1 VRVRTWLA
9 GAGVVAVVLFGVAA
23 PAFAQEDE
31 EAPEPVTTSEEPEST
46 SAEGE
51 HEFSSKEAEHCAE
64 LLEEGGKIDDCQQ
77 SPNPIVPAVN
87 EMIWGTLAFLVLL
100 IPMWKWGVPAVKNM
114 MALREERIRTDLE
127 RAEEARTEGE
137 AALEQYRAQIGDA
150 RSEAGRIIDEG
161 RQSADEV
168 RRELIARAEADAAE
182 IRERAAQDV
191 TLATERAMAE
201 LRSRVGELSI
211 ELAEKI
217 VERNLDRD
225 TQMAL
230 VESYINQVGAR

>member
-1 VRVRTWLA
+1 MRIRTWLA
-9 GAGVVAVVLFGVAA
+9 GGGIVALVLLGIAA
-23 PAFAQEDE
+23 PAFAQEDD
-31 EAPEPVTTSEEPEST
+31 EAPEAVTTSEEPE
-46 SAEGE
+46 
-51 HEFSSKEAEHCAE
+51 HEFSSEEAEHCAE

-87 EMIWGTLAFLVLL
+87 EMIWGSLAFLVLL
-100 IPMWKWGVPAVKNM
+100 IPMWKWGIPAVKNM

-150 RSEAGRIIDEG
+150 RAEAGRIIDEA

-168 RRELIARAEADAAE
+168 RRELIARAEADASE